1 MHLPLLTLYK
11 GLKPIVPTAI
21 VCELEH
27 DLSPCQ
33 VENHLRQFNLSFSF
47 AWHSE
52 VVIHYTNCSCS
63 SGVSFLK
70 FI

>member
-21 VCELEH
+21 VCELAH

-33 VENHLRQFNLSFSF
+33 VENYLSQAHLFSQLCL
-47 AWHSE
+47 A
-52 VVIHYTNCSCS
+52 
-63 SGVSFLK
+63 
-70 FI
+70 